1 MAGVNKAIIVGR
13 LGRDPELKYTP
24 NGTAVC
30 SFNVATSEQWKDG
43 SGEKRERTEWHKIV
57 AWKRLAEI
65 CGEYLKKGSQV
76 YIEGRLQTRDWE
88 KDGVKRYT
96 TEIVINNMQML
107 DFSGSRSDRDEPRH
121 SDNKAADMP
130 DDDIPF

>member
-1 MAGVNKAIIVGR
+1 MGNDLNKCQFIGR
-13 LGRDPELKYTP
+13 LGKDPDLKHTP
-24 NGTAVC
+24 NGTAVASMSLAC
-30 SFNVATSEQWKDG
+30 GWKTK
-43 SGEKRERTEWHKIV
+43 EKEGVEWIRV
-57 AWKRLAEI
+57 SAWERLAEI
-65 CGEYLKKGSQV
+65 CGEYLRKGSQV

-107 DFSGSRSDRDEPRH
+107 DFSGSRPDRDEPRH

-130 DDDIPF
+130 DEDIPF

>member
-1 MAGVNKAIIVGR
+1 MANDLNKCMCIGR
-13 LGRDPELKYTP
+13 LGRDPELKHSSG
-24 NGTAVC
+24 GTAVVSISLAC
-30 SFNVATSEQWKDG
+30 GWKTKDKEG
-43 SGEKRERTEWHKIV
+43 VEWVRVV
-57 AWKRLAEI
+57 AWGQLAEI
-65 CGEYLKKGSQV
+65 IGEYLRKGSQI

-96 TEIVINNMQML
+96 TEIVASSMQML